1 MQICA
6 NNGYIYRHVLINNI
20 GFFSLTILELKTKY
34 SFKEREYM
42 DHSNSTNWRE
52 NCVNYICIKD
62 SNFNVQYFTICI
74 HLIYQCHYI
83 VDRILNYVVGICWLI
98 KRLKNKG
105 FFITYI
111 CICQNQKFL
120 NMLFWFFVFKHLW
133 QLFFASLAYACKKI
147 IIRQLMNEW
156 FIIRNYKLNLHK
168 LKSNAG

>member
-1 MQICA
+1 MDTSTDMFWLMIL
-6 NNGYIYRHVLINNI
+6 V
-20 GFFSLTILELKTKY
+20 FFSLIILELKTRY

-42 DHSNSTNWRE
+42 DHSDSTKLKE

-83 VDRILNYVVGICWLI
+83 VDRILNHVVGIFWLI

-120 NMLFWFFVFKHLW
+120 TMLFWF
-133 QLFFASLAYACKKI
+133 LFSNTFDNC
-147 IIRQLMNEW
+147 
-156 FIIRNYKLNLHK
+156 FLHH
-168 LKSNAG
+168 